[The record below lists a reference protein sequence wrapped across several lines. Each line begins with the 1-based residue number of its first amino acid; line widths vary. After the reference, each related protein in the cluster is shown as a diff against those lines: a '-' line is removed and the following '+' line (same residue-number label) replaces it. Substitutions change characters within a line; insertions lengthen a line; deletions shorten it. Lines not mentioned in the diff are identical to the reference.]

1 MRFTDLFI
9 RRAITTT
16 LVMVGILVFGL
27 LSYLTLPV
35 SNLPTVEYP
44 TIQVSASLPGANPD
58 TMAASVATPLE
69 AQFSTIPG
77 IDSMSS
83 SSALGTTA
91 ITLQF
96 DLSRNID
103 AAGQDVQAAIARAQ
117 GSLPTNMPTPPSY
130 SKVNPADQP
139 ILIIPVSSST
149 MSMSQLDEYAET
161 TMARRISMVT
171 GVARVQVYGAK
182 KFAVRVQADPSAL
195 ASRKIDLEQ
204 VRGALSAGS
213 LNLPAGSLYGSSKAY
228 TVQSS
233 SQLTTAPQF
242 AELIVTYVNGSPVHL
257 REVARVL
264 DDVSNNKTTFWM
276 NDKES
281 MVLAVQKQPGSNT
294 VEVADAVRTL
304 LPVMQQSMPRG
315 IEFSQMIDRSLNIR
329 ESIRDVKFTLLLT
342 IGLVIIVI
350 FVFLRNVS
358 ATLIPSLAVPL
369 SLLGTF
375 GAMKL
380 LGFTIDMLSM
390 MAMTLSVGFVVDDA
404 IVMLENI
411 VRHLEMGKTRMQAAL
426 DGAREIGF
434 TIVSMTIS
442 LTAVFI
448 PVLFL
453 GGIIGRLLREFS
465 VTIAVAVLISGVI
478 SLTLTPM
485 LASRFLRHE
494 SHPSGTFYR
503 VSERFFIWLNNAY
516 RRTLEMVLRQRLAT
530 LIASLVLTVVT
541 VYLFVIMPK
550 SFMPTV
556 DQGFIVGGSEAAQ
569 DTSYEEMVRLQR
581 RMNAVVAKNKAIDF
595 FGGGVGIM
603 GGQNQGFLFMSL
615 KDAKQR
621 PPVKVVIGELQREFA
636 SIPGIMAFLQS
647 PPLITLGQNE
657 GRSQYSVALQD
668 ADTAELFHWA
678 PILERKLRS
687 VPQIQDI
694 FSDLRLASPRLNVQI
709 DRDRALAVG
718 VTPEAIA
725 NTLFDA
731 YGNRRVTTITTETNQ
746 YDVLLEVLPEYQRD
760 PAALDRLYL
769 RSSKGDMVP
778 LSAVA
783 ALTQTVAPLSINH
796 IGQLPAVN
804 FQFNVRPGVSLS
816 EATNVIDQ
824 AARQLGKPETLSFTY
839 QGTAAAFQNS
849 ISGLGMLL
857 VIAIV
862 VIYLVLG
869 ILYESFIHPI
879 TILSGLPAAGLG
891 ALLTLR
897 AFGEDLNLYSF
908 VGIILLIGNREEE
921 RDHDDRFRSRSA
933 AEGRQIAGAGHLRR
947 LPAKVP
953 SDHDDHHGGA
963 SGNPADC
970 LRHRRRRRSKTS
982 AGNRSGRRTRCIP
995 APDALHYARNLHLPR
1010 SPAELAPCTQIS
1022 VGAPVARRREPGE
1035 LNLTYSRLIA
1045 RAARMATMLSD
1056 TDAWIIMTI
1065 LAQRDST
1072 GVSVGE
1078 NATLVLN
1085 ARKR

>member
-16 LVMVGILVFGL
+16 LVMVGILVFGV
-27 LSYLTLPV
+27 LSYVTLPV
-35 SNLPTVEYP
+35 SNLPAVDYP
-44 TIQVSASLPGANPD
+44 TIEVSASLPGANPD

-69 AQFSTIPG
+69 AQFSTIAG
-77 IDSMSS
+77 INSMSS
-83 SSALGTTA
+83 SSALGNTN

-96 DLSRNID
+96 DLSRDID
-103 AAGQDVQAAIARAQ
+103 AAGQDVQAAISRAQ
-117 GSLPTNMPTPPSY
+117 GSLPTNMPAPPSY
-130 SKVNPADQP
+130 SKVNPAEQP
-139 ILIIPVSSST
+139 ILYIAVTSDT
-149 MSMSQLDEYAET
+149 MSLSHLDEYAET

-171 GVARVQVYGAK
+171 GVARVQVYGSK
-182 KFAVRVQADPSAL
+182 KFAVRIQADPNAL
-195 ASRKIDLEQ
+195 ASRRIDLEQ
-204 VRGALSAGS
+204 VRTALSTGS
-213 LNLPAGSLYGSSKAY
+213 LNLPAGSLYGTSKAY

-242 AELIVTYVNGSPVHL
+242 AQLIVTYANGSPVRLH
-257 REVARVL
+257 EVARVL
-264 DDVSNNKTTFWM
+264 DDVSNNRSKFWI
-276 NDKES
+276 NGKES

-294 VEVADAVRTL
+294 VEVADSVLAL

-315 IEFSQMIDRSLNIR
+315 IQVVKSFDASQNIR
-329 ESIRDVKFTLLLT
+329 ESIADVKFTLFLT
-342 IGLVIIVI
+342 IGLVIVVI

-358 ATLIPSLAVPL
+358 ATVIPSLAVPL

-411 VRHLEMGKTRMQAAL
+411 VRHMEMGKTRMQAAL
-426 DGAREIGF
+426 EGAREIGF
-434 TIVSMTIS
+434 TIISMTIS

-465 VTIAVAVLISGVI
+465 VTIAVAVLISGFI

-494 SHPSGTFYR
+494 SHPNGTFYR
-503 VSERFFIWLNNAY
+503 VSERFFVWLNDTY
-516 RRTLEMVLRQRLAT
+516 RRTLEAVLRHRQLTLLA
-530 LIASLVLTVVT
+530 SVVLTVVT
-541 VYLFVIMPK
+541 MYLFFIMPK

-556 DQGFIVGGSEAAQ
+556 DQGFAFGGAEAAQ
-569 DTSYEEMVRLQR
+569 DTSYDEMVRLQER
-581 RMNAVVAKNKAIDF
+581 VNSVLARNKSVEF
-595 FGGGVGIM
+595 YGSGVGVGGGD
-603 GGQNQGFLFMSL
+603 QNQAFMFMSL
-615 KDAKQR
+615 TNAKTR
-621 PPVKVVIGELQREFA
+621 PHVKVIIGQLQREFA
-636 SIPGIMAFLQS
+636 SIPGLMVFLQT

-668 ADTAELFHWA
+668 ADTAELFRWA
-678 PILERKLRS
+678 PTLERKLRS
-687 VPQIQDI
+687 IPQLQDI

-709 DRDRALAVG
+709 DRNRALAVG
-718 VTPEAIA
+718 VTPETIA

-769 RSSKGDMVP
+769 RSAKGNMVP

-783 ALTQTVAPLSINH
+783 NLTQTVAPLSINH

-804 FQFNVRPGVSLS
+804 FQFNVKPGVSLS
-816 EATNVIDQ
+816 QATTVIDQ
-824 AARQLGKPETLSFTY
+824 AARELGKPDTLSFTY

-849 ISGLGMLL
+849 ISGLGILL
-857 VIAIV
+857 IIAIV

-891 ALLTLR
+891 ALLTLL

-908 VGIILLIGNREEE
+908 VGIILLICIVKKNAIMMIDFAIEAE
-921 RDHDDRFRSRSA
+921 RKEGKSPEQAIFEGCLQRFRPIMMTTMAALLGTLPIAFGTGAGGEARRPLGLAVVGGLIVSQLLTLYITPVIYVYLDRFQSW
-933 AEGRQIAGAGHLRR
+933 
-947 LPAKVP
+947 
-953 SDHDDHHGGA
+953 
-963 SGNPADC
+963 
-970 LRHRRRRRSKTS
+970 
-982 AGNRSGRRTRCIP
+982 
-995 APDALHYARNLHLPR
+995 
-1010 SPAELAPCTQIS
+1010 
-1022 VGAPVARRREPGE
+1022 RRERKPTAVTPQWQGE
-1035 LNLTYSRLIA
+1035 ES
-1045 RAARMATMLSD
+1045 
-1056 TDAWIIMTI
+1056 
-1065 LAQRDST
+1065 
-1072 GVSVGE
+1072 
-1078 NATLVLN
+1078 LVN
-1085 ARKR
+1085 